1 MQENNK
7 IVINTKD
14 IENDTYP
21 KIFTDNLEYI
31 VVNLYESEELYYKCA
46 TLLNNLPIC
55 LKKININLYTNEVSS
70 IWLRNEPI
78 ITNHMII
85 RLPSSGSTCTIE
97 EMKDK
102 IKLPFGCKLEI
113 KNVRCISK
121 N

>member
-14 IENDTYP
+14 IDNDTYP

-102 IKLPFGCKLEI
+102 IKLPFGCELEI